1 MYCVKILEGLRI
13 NEVFEELKRA
23 AWVQEDL
30 LVQIELFERFQR
42 EDEEESAGE
51 YDLDNLKDAFQA
63 VCMRNQTS
71 AENLQQLLE
80 ILKLLFHIEET
91 SQQDKW
97 AQATDALRLIIF
109 FQGKLETK
117 IIDRTF
123 ELQVLANRF
132 VTGLFSVYI

>member
-1 MYCVKILEGLRI
+1 VKILEGLRI
-13 NEVFEELKRA
+13 NEVFKQLKKVPC
-23 AWVQEDL
+23 VQEDL

-51 YDLDNLKDAFQA
+51 YDLENLKDAFQA

-97 AQATDALRLIIF
+97 TQAIDALRLIIF
-109 FQGKLETK
+109 FQGKLQTK

-123 ELQVLANRF
+123 K
-132 VTGLFSVYI
+132 THLFSFIQKQGLPQKPSPL